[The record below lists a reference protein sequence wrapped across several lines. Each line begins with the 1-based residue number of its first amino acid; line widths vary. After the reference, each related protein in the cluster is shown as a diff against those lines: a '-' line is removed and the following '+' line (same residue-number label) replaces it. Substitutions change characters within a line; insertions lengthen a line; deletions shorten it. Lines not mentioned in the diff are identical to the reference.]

1 MIRINTLILL
11 VVFLGACSSLPTNP
25 ESLPEDYAPTPATSG
40 ILAEIED
47 QIGHAQGAQQSGFRL
62 LDRNADALDWRLA
75 LLDSAESSL
84 DVLYYLWY
92 GDVSGRLFLQ
102 RVLDAADRG
111 VEVRLLVDDLLLIGS
126 DKSLLAIDRHPNIRL
141 RLFNPKRQRRAGM
154 AFDFM
159 TRFDQMNS
167 RMHDKL
173 IVADNRAAILGGR
186 NIGDYYFGLN
196 NHYNFHDLDVLGF
209 GPVARQSS
217 ELFDNF
223 WNSDWVISAS
233 ELPATIDQQE
243 MTERRAKLVGELK
256 ASDSL
261 AHFPTEAQDWTARL
275 KALLP
280 ELHIGHS
287 EIIFDRLEEGEMV
300 QSMRDPLG
308 KLFWSAEKDIW
319 IVNAYII
326 PDQDFIEKMR
336 QITDKGIDIRI
347 LTNSLASHD
356 VPAVNSHYQ
365 KWRKPI
371 LLTGAELFELRSDP
385 AIKPLVDTAPVVSG
399 FTGLHTKS
407 AVIDGRKVFIGSMN
421 FDPRSADINSE
432 MGVIIDS
439 PSLGREM
446 IRLAERDMAPENAW
460 QVKLDEN
467 GDLIWVNSDETVS
480 RQPARNTWQRF
491 MDSVFK
497 ILPKSQF

>member
-1 MIRINTLILL
+1 MRINTLILL
-11 VVFLGACSSLPTNP
+11 VVLLSACAPLPKNS
-25 ESLPEDYAPTPATSG
+25 ESLPKDYAPTPATSG
-40 ILAEIED
+40 ILAEIEN
-47 QIGHAQGAQQSGFRL
+47 QIEQTQGAGQSGFWL
-62 LDRNADALDWRLA
+62 LDRNTDALDWRLA
-75 LLDSAESSL
+75 LLDSAGSSL

-92 GDVSGRLFLQ
+92 GDVSGRLVLQ
-102 RVLDAADRG
+102 RVIDAADRG
-111 VEVRLLVDDLLLIGS
+111 VRVRLLVDDLLLIGS
-126 DKSLLAIDRHPNIRL
+126 DKALLAIEEHPNIRL
-141 RLFNPKRQRRAGM
+141 RLFNPKQQRSAGM
-154 AFDFM
+154 TFDFL

-173 IVADNRAAILGGR
+173 IVADNRAVILGGR

-196 NHYNFHDLDVLGF
+196 SHYNFHDLDVLGF

-223 WNSDWVISAS
+223 WNSDWVTAAS
-233 ELPATIDQQE
+233 ELPGTISKQE
-243 MTERRAKLVGELK
+243 MAGRRAKLIEELNT
-256 ASDSL
+256 SDSL
-261 AHFPTEAQDWTARL
+261 IHIPIEPQDWTTRL
-275 KALLP
+275 RTLLP
-280 ELHIGHS
+280 ELHIGSS
-287 EIIFDRLEEGEMV
+287 EIIFDRLEDGEIV
-300 QSMRDPLG
+300 QSMRDPLR
-308 KLFWSAEKDIW
+308 KMFWSAEKDIRL
-319 IVNAYII
+319 VNAYII
-326 PDQDFIEKMR
+326 PDQDFIDSMQ
-336 QITDKGIDIRI
+336 QITGKGIDVRI

-385 AIKPLVDTAPVVSG
+385 AIKPRVDTAPVVSK
-399 FTGLHTKS
+399 FIGLHTKS

-439 PSLGREM
+439 PSLGKQM

-460 QVKLDEN
+460 QVRLDGN
-467 GDLIWVNSDETVS
+467 GDLIWVNSDESVN

-491 MDSVFK
+491 MDGVFK
-497 ILPKSQF
+497 IFPKSQF